1 VTLKGRRQKPK
12 RRPRLATREQFASS
26 SSLLPRVT
34 RLYSLRPIDRTPS
47 VLSGFRGR
55 ENERQS
61 NRGRGSIVSGH
72 FLDDV
77 AAAWKIADGG
87 LTRKQAN
94 TEGVR
99 PIVAPARSGPAAKS
113 AT

>member
-1 VTLKGRRQKPK
+1 
-12 RRPRLATREQFASS
+12 
-26 SSLLPRVT
+26 
-34 RLYSLRPIDRTPS
+34 
-47 VLSGFRGR
+47 VLSGFRDL
-55 ENERQS
+55 ENERS
-61 NRGRGSIVSGH
+61 NRTGGRESVVSGH

-87 LTRKQAN
+87 LARKQAN

-99 PIVAPARSGPAAKS
+99 PIVAPTRSGPAAKS